1 MSEEAPRYSNEPTY
15 IVSSPQSKITV
26 RIKKLHP
33 DAIIPTKATPQSAC
47 YDVYAPYDFT
57 VHHGR
62 SVLPLGLA
70 IELPAGYAA
79 EIRPRSGYSS
89 KGFAG
94 TLADTEYRFN
104 ADILHGIIDSDYRN
118 EIGAIIISHNLRSFT
133 VKKGQ
138 RIAQM
143 LIMKTES
150 ADFREVEVL
159 SGSERHGG
167 FGHTGI

>member
-1 MSEEAPRYSNEPTY
+1 MESEARYDSEPTY
-15 IVSSPQSKITV
+15 FVVPPNSRPRVK
-26 RIKKLHP
+26 IKKLHT
-33 DAIIPTKATPQSAC
+33 DAVIPTKATPQSAC
-47 YDVYAPYDFT
+47 YDVYAPCDFT
-57 VHHGR
+57 VCPGR

-70 IELPAGYAA
+70 IELPTGFAA

-104 ADILHGIIDSDYRN
+104 ADILHGVIDSDYRGG
-118 EIGAIIISHNLRSFT
+118 IGAIIISHELRTF
-133 VKKGQ
+133 VIKKGQ

-143 LIMKTES
+143 LIVKTES
-150 ADFREVEVL
+150 VDFENIEEL
-159 SGSERHGG
+159 TETQRHGG